1 MAPTN
6 PNTNANDIDYTTG
19 GWAKTVIDRP
29 PQAVFDTLTD
39 VPNWP
44 NINKGVT
51 ISVTPK
57 DAKVEVGAQ
66 FTETI
71 QAPVEG
77 MGRWSNTWTV
87 QELVQGK
94 KFVMTAMDNFSS
106 IPIPSR
112 LTYTFT
118 AVEGSNGSKTT
129 FFRSIDT
136 APTQEFWDKAK
147 PEEKEAL
154 YRFQGSQSEMA
165 AHLKQYVEQNT
176 PAS

>member
-1 MAPTN
+1 MAPTKK
-6 PNTNANDIDYTTG
+6 DIDYTTG

-29 PQAVFDTLTD
+29 PQVVFDTLTN

-51 ISVTPK
+51 IKVEPA
-57 DAKVEVGAQ
+57 DAKVEVGAT

-71 QAPVEG
+71 KAPVEG
-77 MGRWSNTWTV
+77 MGQWSNTWEV
-87 QELVQGK
+87 IELVPGR
-94 KFVMTAMDNFSS
+94 KFVMTAMDNFASV
-106 IPIPSR
+106 PIPSR

-118 AVEGSNGSKTT
+118 AVEGSGGSKTT

-136 APTQEFWDKAK
+136 APTQEFWDKAT
-147 PEEKEAL
+147 PQEKEAL

-165 AHLKQYVEQNT
+165 AHLKQYVEDNT
-176 PAS
+176 PASASGC